1 MTRSPFSGRVVFG
14 VAAVAAGVGVWRA
27 RRRLADR
34 LSTRLFR
41 RPGGWVARSF
51 YRDAKPHQASF
62 HETLTALS
70 LGPED
75 HLLELG
81 CGGGTFLEWSLAS
94 GCTAKAIDHSP
105 DMLVLASRRNAAAIA
120 ARRLELREADA
131 ARLPFASGEFTA
143 AATMNAFFFFPDPE
157 ATLSDVYRTLAPAG
171 RLAIH
176 TTGVA
181 PPLMAD
187 RMRVYSDD
195 ELTRLLEHAGFEQIT
210 LRRTGPGGRE
220 QLVTARKPDGSG
232 AVADPPGHVPS
243 T

>member
-1 MTRSPFSGRVVFG
+1 MSRSSFTGP
-14 VAAVAAGVGVWRA
+14 VALGCAGLAAGIAVWWGRG
-27 RRRLADR
+27 RLADR
-34 LSTRLFR
+34 LTTRLFR
-41 RPGGWVARSF
+41 QPGGRVARSF

-62 HETLTALS
+62 RQTLGALT

-105 DMLVLASRRNAAAIA
+105 EMLVLASRRNAEAIA
-120 ARRLELREADA
+120 AGRLELREADA

-157 ATLSDVYRTLAPAG
+157 ATLAEVYRTLAPAG

-176 TTGVA
+176 TSAFA
-181 PPLMAD
+181 PPLIAD
-187 RMRVYSDD
+187 HMRVYTDD
-195 ELTRLLEHAGFEQIT
+195 ELTRELEHAGFEQIT
-210 LRRTGPGGRE
+210 VRRTGPGGRE
-220 QLVTARKPDGSG
+220 QLVTARKP
-232 AVADPPGHVPS
+232 
-243 T
+243 